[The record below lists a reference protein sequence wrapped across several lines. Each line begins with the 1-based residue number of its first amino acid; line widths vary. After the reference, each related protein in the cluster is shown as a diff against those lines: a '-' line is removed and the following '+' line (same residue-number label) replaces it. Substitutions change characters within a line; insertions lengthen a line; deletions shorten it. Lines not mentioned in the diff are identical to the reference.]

1 MPKFTQRYL
10 KPSIFKPKGSM
21 FLGLTWHIAG
31 SKKGTEY
38 AVELHERGFTCEC
51 SGFTFRGK
59 CKHSEAVLKR
69 VEEAIDG
76 RVPQYAI

>member
-1 MPKFTQRYL
+1 
-10 KPSIFKPKGSM
+10 M
-21 FLGLTWHIAG
+21 FLGLVWPVAG
-31 SKKGTEY
+31 SKKGTVY
-38 AVELHERGFTCEC
+38 SVELHERGFTCEC

-59 CKHSEAVLKR
+59 CKHSDSVLKR

>member
-1 MPKFTQRYL
+1 
-10 KPSIFKPKGSM
+10 M
-21 FLGLTWHIAG
+21 FLGLVWHIAG

-38 AVELHERGFTCEC
+38 SVELHERGFTCEC

-59 CKHSEAVLKR
+59 CKHSDSVLKR